1 MGDWMTVNIV
11 GTIDPADVAA
21 AREFVEIGGDIKE
34 WGRRFHCLCYTGM
47 SLCGL
52 GRWIPEAGG
61 EISVVG
67 NLSERNYGVE
77 DVASTL
83 RDLVAVAPS
92 LRLKVHCG
100 GEYESTDC
108 VATVTVEDQMV
119 TVGEPEVAK
128 VGEGLQ
134 ETASDRLFQI
144 LAGGM
149 P

>member
-1 MGDWMTVNIV
+1 MGDWMTVNII
-11 GTIDPADVAA
+11 GTIDAADAPAAVA
-21 AREFVEIGGDIKE
+21 FVETGQD
-34 WGRRFHCLCYTGM
+34 WDRFHCLSFAVP

-52 GRWIPEAGG
+52 GRWMPEGG
-61 EISVVG
+61 GDINAVG
-67 NLSERNYGVE
+67 NLSERNYDVSS
-77 DVASTL
+77 VASTL

-108 VATVTVEDQMV
+108 VATVTVEDQVV
-119 TVGEPEVAK
+119 TVGGPEVAK

-134 ETASDRLFQI
+134 ETASGRLFQI